1 MGSSVAKSKENTN
14 MTSESC
20 REGLAEIEKSGFLVD
35 DYNNKN
41 TKELNVIYNTTHNRL
56 MKLSSFII
64 SGRVLTSKD
73 KDLRTKKYRTN
84 ILNSRDE

>member
-20 REGLAEIEKSGFLVD
+20 LAEIEKSGFLVD